1 MALFLSTAPFPR
13 SGAVV
18 LCLPG
23 LSQLERRFPE
33 YWNGIRPG
41 RGDRLRKASFSVPT
55 VGHNLTMLPGVIKQD
70 KTKGTPLENH
80 FGGN

>member
-1 MALFLSTAPFPR
+1 MALFLSPAPPPR
-13 SGAVV
+13 SRAVV

-23 LSQLERRFPE
+23 LPQLERRFPE

-41 RGDRLRKASFSVPT
+41 RGGELRKASFSVPT
-55 VGHNLTMLPGVIKQD
+55 VGHNLTTLPSVVRQNKI
-70 KTKGTPLENH
+70 KGTLLEND